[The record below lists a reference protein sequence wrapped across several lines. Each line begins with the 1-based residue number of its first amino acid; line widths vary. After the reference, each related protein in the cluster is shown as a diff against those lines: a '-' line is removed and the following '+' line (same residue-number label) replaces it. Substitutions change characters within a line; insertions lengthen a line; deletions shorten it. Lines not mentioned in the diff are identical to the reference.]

1 MRTLQNRARR
11 AFTLIE
17 ILIVVVILGILAAIV
32 IPQFTDA
39 SDQANVASMKSQL
52 QTMRS
57 QIELFRIQD
66 VVAYNLWDPI
76 LAAPGTEWD
85 PLISGD
91 YLQSAPRNP
100 ITNAST
106 VAAAPAVIVDVNET
120 RRDAPG
126 DLHLRGPGRNFDSLA
141 GTGGENAVILDQND
155 TVRHQVGGVEG
166 LCSEGS
172 DGHDAAPPMRLVDS
186 GGPVQRLS
194 L

>member
-1 MRTLQNRARR
+1 MRTFQNRARR

-66 VVAYNLWDPI
+66 VVAYNAWDPI
-76 LAAPGTEWD
+76 AAAPGTEWD

-91 YLQSAPRNP
+91 YLQAAPRNP
-100 ITNAST
+100 ITNEST
-106 VAAAPAVIVDVNET
+106 VEAAPRVDLGWVWRDKDGPAGASLLFNLYGVDEFGAEFDET
-120 RRDAPG
+120 R
-126 DLHLRGPGRNFDSLA
+126 
-141 GTGGENAVILDQND
+141 
-155 TVRHQVGGVEG
+155 
-166 LCSEGS
+166 
-172 DGHDAAPPMRLVDS
+172 
-186 GGPVQRLS
+186 
-194 L
+194 